1 MSIAR
6 DISRQTS
13 RQTVTL
19 TANQTAVTVT
29 GGFSG
34 ASIETYLNGVRL
46 IQGSDYSLNGTSG
59 ITLTQGASAG
69 DIIEFSI
76 RNTSNS
82 GLSAVNTSEIVDEAV
97 TADKLSDSST
107 ETENVKRRVAAAWV
121 NFQGNGTVGIRDEY
135 NVDSI
140 TDLGSTGYYQV
151 NFKRAF
157 ANNDF
162 AMAGTARFTQNANN
176 TTATVQIHRN
186 RTLDSGMTTTS
197 VIITTTY
204 STGTLFDSEY
214 VGLIFFGESS

>member
-1 MSIAR
+1 MSVAR

-19 TANQTAVTVT
+19 TASQTAITVT
-29 GGFSG
+29 GGFS
-34 ASIETYLNGVRL
+34 SSTVEVYLNGAKL

-97 TADKLSDSST
+97 TAGKLSDSST
-107 ETENVKRRVAAAWV
+107 ETENVKRRVSAAWV
-121 NFQGNGTVGIRDEY
+121 NFQGNGAVGIRDAY

-140 TDLGSTGYYQV
+140 DDLGNTGYYRI

-162 AMAGTARFTQNANN
+162 AMAGTARFAQNNNN

-214 VGLIFFGESS
+214 VGLIFFGELS